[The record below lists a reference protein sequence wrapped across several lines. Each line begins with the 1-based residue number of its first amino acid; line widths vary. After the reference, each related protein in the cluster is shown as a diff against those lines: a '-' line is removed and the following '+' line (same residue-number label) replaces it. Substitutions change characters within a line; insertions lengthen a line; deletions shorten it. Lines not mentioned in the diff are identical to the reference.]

1 LSVKKFLSSLSVLA
15 VLAIAPAMH
24 ATPINGQFSVTGASV
39 QDTGTELIFNPNTIN
54 VGAAPTITGDFNSL
68 LTAGEAGT
76 ITSPINYAAYLPG
89 SSSLSFGSGSTLL
102 TLTLNSIS
110 CSLAGVFNNCTGA
123 GTILSANSAFDPTA
137 FSLLF
142 TTNTAGIVT
151 FQATAMSTPSAV
163 PEPSTLMLLG
173 TGILGAAGALKRRL
187 S

>member
-1 LSVKKFLSSLSVLA
+1 MKKFMSSLVVLSA
-15 VLAIAPAMH
+15 LAIAPALH

-54 VGAAPTITGDFNSL
+54 VGAQNTIMGDFTSL
-68 LTAGEAGT
+68 LTAGEVGS
-76 ITSPINYAAYLPG
+76 ITSPINYASYTAGDAALV
-89 SSSLSFGSGSTLL
+89 FGDGSTLL

-110 CSLAGVFNNCTGA
+110 CTLAGQFNNCIGS
-123 GTILSANSAFDPTA
+123 GSMVSANSSFDPTA

-151 FQATAMSTPSAV
+151 FQATALSSAPAV

-173 TGILGAAGALKRRL
+173 TGLVGVAGALRRRL
-187 S
+187 AA